1 MDLHAE
7 THTFKTLMSLKKT
20 LSVPR
25 YQREFSWGNQELNEM
40 FNDIVK
46 RLIFNNETGELKTS
60 EYFFGNIILQGD
72 LTNNSIKEMSI
83 IDGQQRLT
91 AVTIFLA
98 SLSDIFKEEK
108 ETNLYDGARQYI
120 IGKDDDNKEYPILV
134 NKTPAP
140 FFQYRIQGMNE
151 NASPVSEEEVKIE
164 NAYKFFTNKLKQNN
178 LVKKIKDLYGLDI
191 DYISALKLMRDQL
204 LGSYVIVCWTANSEY
219 VNLIFEIMN
228 AKGLELA
235 SIDLIKNDIFALM
248 DDVVP
253 IDFASEEWKTINKNL
268 FDRGVRIPF
277 PTFFRHY
284 WSSRYGKVSDKQLYK
299 SFKKHIKTKEECK
312 LLLLDM
318 GEASKEYIQIV
329 SPSLSDYENKNQ
341 YLHLVE
347 MLKNLNDVFYVNMPR
362 VFLLNLFEKYKS
374 KIINTKLY
382 EKTLKFIER
391 FHFVYNAICS
401 QRTNKLESTYCSFS
415 NDLREAQSEDE
426 CKNVIEDFIK
436 KLNNYLP
443 SKDFFLENIQK
454 LQYSAID
461 KKSSNILC
469 KYFLQEIEKNASNLK
484 TKRQDASVEHIVG
497 ENLGDTK
504 TLLISRLVLLPREEN
519 SRIPVGTKPLEK
531 SNFYSSSTYAYPK
544 RLANEISKCTSES
557 DLEIKLD
564 SEFVLRAE
572 EFYTKILN

>member
-191 DYISALKLMRDQL
+191 DYIGALKLMRDQL